1 MNIINEKGVED
12 LCNAVVILAAKDYRT
27 HMGYLKR
34 HPRTPE
40 LMTAVAATRAERERK
55 MKELIDREKE
65 FITEQAYKKWLL
77 RHEDGETFDREAYKK
92 TLDIPVPK
100 RSFPQSKAERILDN
114 IVKHE
119 GEAREIEKF
128 FLSKWYTVLTDVDGE
143 YLLNKLKEEFAD
155 ESD

>member
-1 MNIINEKGVED
+1 MDV
-12 LCNAVVILAAKDYRT
+12 
-27 HMGYLKR
+27 
-34 HPRTPE
+34 
-40 LMTAVAATRAERERK
+40 
-55 MKELIDREKE
+55 
-65 FITEQAYKKWLL
+65 
-77 RHEDGETFDREAYKK
+77 
-92 TLDIPVPK
+92 PVPK